1 MSQAHQDLGIKLI
14 QAEALVKRIEA
25 IIDPRLAT
33 LTEMAAAY
41 KAGGYAG
48 IRSDY
53 RKIISGAI
61 DDYLTS
67 SDRATGY
74 ISTMRKAAVEHFTD
88 AFHGGYADG
97 GGDVNAIDPD
107 ADAWLTDRVNQ
118 EMGFIGE
125 LFTALKSLRDE
136 FKAGEIKVADLRDAA
151 ATRTDGYT
159 ASLDGV
165 YNSGKMWGMKNKM
178 LTWQYGDTEHCSTCL
193 SLNDQRHRASWY
205 IARDYIPRKPG
216 AAMECGGYRCQCTL
230 IDDDGNEVTL

>member
-1 MSQAHQDLGIKLI
+1 MTQAHQDLGIKLI

-25 IIDPRLAT
+25 IVDPRLAI
-33 LTEMAAAY
+33 LTELSAAY

-53 RKIISGAI
+53 RKIISAAI

-88 AFHGGYADG
+88 AFHGGYTDG
-97 GGDVNAIDPD
+97 GGDVNEIDPD
-107 ADAWLTDRVNQ
+107 ADTWLTDRIEQ

-136 FKAGEIKVADLRDAA
+136 FKTGEIKIADLRDAA
-151 ATRTDGYT
+151 ATRTDGYVR
-159 ASLDGV
+159 SLDSV
-165 YNSGKMWGMKNKM
+165 YSSGKLWGGQNKM
-178 LTWQYGDTEHCSTCL
+178 LTMVGDDGKESCRDC
-193 SLNDQRHRASWY
+193 QRNKGKRYSAKKWLRIGYPPS
-205 IARDYIPRKPG
+205 RDY
-216 AAMECGGYRCQCTL
+216 ECGGYNCQHYL
-230 IDDDGNEVTL
+230 EDDQGNQVTL